1 MLLCIDSGS
10 KWQASKSSTHSM
22 MMWSLTIPFTRRSRV
37 DVTYGGPKFLVPP
50 QILWMSQFSFFFL
63 LAETSVFRRKRQK
76 LKYWK
81 KRSRLVSTF
90 NQILTIPT
98 KSKVILPWESFSLR
112 KNLFLCI
119 QFRVGHNSHVFCNQS
134 RQGLLPC
141 YPKMQ

>member
-1 MLLCIDSGS
+1 MLTKNCFATMYRLRIDSGS

-63 LAETSVFRRKRQK
+63 LAETSVLRRKRQK

-81 KRSRLVSTF
+81 NK
-90 NQILTIPT
+90 NQTRKYFQSDIDN
-98 KSKVILPWESFSLR
+98 SYQVESYSSLR
-112 KNLFLCI
+112 KFFTKEEFILMHPI
-119 QFRVGHNSHVFCNQS
+119 
-134 RQGLLPC
+134 
-141 YPKMQ
+141 